1 MKQGEKYGFT
11 LATFNLLTCF
21 GHVETEDIGEAKSS
35 AGWSIWR
42 EDDPVHLTAAA
53 YVDIAAILSTQAE
66 TTSKQ
71 PQTGQARQ
79 RLVSVVPAPPVA
91 TVAVREPA
99 WISGQPRAARG
110 APRGGK
116 RGGYRGGFQGG
127 RGSGPW
133 RGNRSYPY

>member
-71 PQTGQARQ
+71 PQTGQTRQ
-79 RLVSVVPAPPVA
+79 RLVSVVPAPPA
-91 TVAVREPA
+91 AAVAVREPT
-99 WISGQPRAARG
+99 WISVQLRVARG
-110 APRGGK
+110 APWGG
-116 RGGYRGGFQGG
+116 
-127 RGSGPW
+127 
-133 RGNRSYPY
+133 